1 MHKKLDFYLKGG
13 TACMNRIW
21 KTPALMLVVVL
32 VLSRWMPP
40 AQALDGLSQ
49 SGQVVARALGQMGYT
64 EGADEFTVFGQRYG
78 YPNGFWCDMFVS
90 WCADEAQVS
99 KEAFPRSVNCARH
112 CRAFTALGRYQN
124 SAARGGTYI
133 PQQGDLVLFQDL
145 ETGRIHHVGLVLYV
159 EDGQVFTV
167 EGNALTTRLDYPAE
181 EVSEARI
188 SEIEPNDYVTS
199 NRYFLED
206 PRIHGYAVP
215 AYTSRDPLPL
225 EGFVDLGRYEYA
237 REAIE
242 TVVSAGLMEPTSS
255 HTFSPRAGMER
266 VEFVKAVL
274 SLCGPFGCREDTSAF
289 SDVPPDSPDYWPVMC
304 ARSTGLLPETGENA
318 FYPRRWIS
326 GEDAQAILSAAMARM
341 GRPERSFSF
350 TPGDLSQILTPYT
363 TRGDIAQALC
373 AIREDMPLETES
385 ISAPLTLWGGVLDWP
400 ARMAEGSCYVPLSS
414 LLSEFPELEAASPAG
429 PDSLPSRLEAPL
441 MEQPAAGGRA
451 VRRMLTLEAGGKS
464 LRVRGFLWNNTLY
477 ASLED
482 IIQLLSAG
490 LAGSSV

>member
-1 MHKKLDFYLKGG
+1 M
-13 TACMNRIW
+13 
-21 KTPALMLVVVL
+21 
-32 VLSRWMPP
+32 
-40 AQALDGLSQ
+40 
-49 SGQVVARALGQMGYT
+49 
-64 EGADEFTVFGQRYG
+64 
-78 YPNGFWCDMFVS
+78 
-90 WCADEAQVS
+90 
-99 KEAFPRSVNCARH
+99 
-112 CRAFTALGRYQN
+112 
-124 SAARGGTYI
+124 
-133 PQQGDLVLFQDL
+133 
-145 ETGRIHHVGLVLYV
+145 
-159 EDGQVFTV
+159 
-167 EGNALTTRLDYPAE
+167 
-181 EVSEARI
+181 
-188 SEIEPNDYVTS
+188 
-199 NRYFLED
+199 
-206 PRIHGYAVP
+206 
-215 AYTSRDPLPL
+215 
-225 EGFVDLGRYEYA
+225 DLGRYEYA

-441 MEQPAAGGRA
+441 MEHPAAGGRA